1 MSSNVPN
8 TSHNVPTAKDL
19 QDASDAILA
28 SGSLEEKFAAADAFI
43 EKARKAIKAAIEQ
56 GSLSGAELQEV
67 LAINEQVG
75 YFAHYIND
83 VRKQLS

>member
-8 TSHNVPTAKDL
+8 FTHNVPTAKDL
-19 QDASDAILA
+19 QEASDAILA
-28 SGSLEEKFAAADAFI
+28 SGSLEEKFAAADSYI
-43 EKARKAIKAAIEQ
+43 DKARKAIKETIEK

-83 VRKQLS
+83 ARERLS